1 MKLYNRY
8 LLILAAVFA
17 LSTTLLATYGQD
29 KLDAYFTAYVI
40 EYLVVTLLFVYLDSR
55 ARRFLDGLGFV
66 LFGGFLIIVL
76 FKVLEI
82 LRRS

>member
-1 MKLYNRY
+1 MRIYNRY
-8 LLILAAVFA
+8 LLVLAAAFT
-17 LSTTLLATYGQD
+17 LSTTLLAGYGQD

-55 ARRFLDGLGFV
+55 TRRLLDWLGYA
-66 LFGGFLIIVL
+66 LFGGFLVIVL

>member
-1 MKLYNRY
+1 MRIYNRY
-8 LLILAAVFA
+8 LLVLATAFT

-29 KLDAYFTAYVI
+29 RLDAYFTAYVI
-40 EYLVVTLLFVYLDSR
+40 EYLVVTLLFVYLDQR
-55 ARRFLDGLGFV
+55 TRRLLDGLGYV
-66 LFGGFLIIVL
+66 LFGGFLMIVL

>member
-1 MKLYNRY
+1 VRIYNRY
-8 LLILAAVFA
+8 LLVLATAFTFSTTFLAA
-17 LSTTLLATYGQD
+17 YGQD

-55 ARRFLDGLGFV
+55 TRRLLDGLGYV
-66 LFGGFLIIVL
+66 LFGGFLAIVL

>member
-1 MKLYNRY
+1 MRIYNRY
-8 LLILAAVFA
+8 LLVLATTFT

-29 KLDAYFTAYVI
+29 RLDAYFTAYVI
-40 EYLVVTLLFVYLDSR
+40 EYLVVTLLFVYLDQR
-55 ARRFLDGLGFV
+55 TRRLLDGLGYV
-66 LFGGFLIIVL
+66 LFGGFLMIVL